1 MFDACRQEKS
11 QNYSVSCQS
20 SKEKSIQ
27 DLLKK
32 PINEVYLR
40 NLLKSLIKDQF
51 HEKFKKTQ

>member
-40 NLLKSLIKDQF
+40 NLLKINFMKSLRKPN
-51 HEKFKKTQ
+51 EY